1 MPFMFA
7 FEDEEDLWSSSGE
20 EEKEM
25 EEEADNEESS
35 STFEIKQSSVLSE
48 SSSMPVI
55 RNAADKG
62 YYLSYEKWNE
72 NYKLFVVI

>member
-1 MPFMFA
+1 MDRMQAILFTFVFIYNRYCRPEYHFNPSLNGEEKCKMPFMFA

-35 STFEIKQSSVLSE
+35 STFEIK
-48 SSSMPVI
+48 
-55 RNAADKG
+55 
-62 YYLSYEKWNE
+62 
-72 NYKLFVVI
+72 